1 MEAAKLYNQ
10 GWAHEVWLT
19 RTTLFSEDSGLAQP
33 GIDRTP
39 EHVYS
44 RMVLRSEIRILRN
57 RGGAIG
63 ETPLRCSSNV
73 RCRPP
78 RHVKNAIQNEAGPC
92 AVAAVRHPPQPGTLR
107 ILPFGPA
114 GQEATFHLGHVKPVA
129 SGARTAAGNLAIM
142 RRANAH
148 EVRESAGV
156 SNLLH
161 LIGLGVMLLRLQVQ
175 NLANAILRE
184 MWWSPRTRSTKP
196 SCFRQESFVTPFLH
210 NRCLPGRV
218 PCSGLQ
224 MTEAS

>member
-1 MEAAKLYNQ
+1 MEDPLEPARAVVVLGGKASFRVMEAAKLYNQ

-114 GQEATFHLGHVKPVA
+114 GQEATFHLGHVKLVA

-142 RRANAH
+142 SKRPRGSGICRRFELASPDRPWRDASSAASS
-148 EVRESAGV
+148 ES
-156 SNLLH
+156 
-161 LIGLGVMLLRLQVQ
+161 R
-175 NLANAILRE
+175 
-184 MWWSPRTRSTKP
+184 
-196 SCFRQESFVTPFLH
+196 
-210 NRCLPGRV
+210 
-218 PCSGLQ
+218 
-224 MTEAS
+224 